1 MTNIPDT
8 QYLRT
13 DRGLLAYQ
21 VVGDGPI
28 DLLYLSGGTSNI
40 DLRWDY
46 PLAESFLRR
55 LSSFSRLIMF
65 DRLGTGASDGVAADV
80 PTWEEWADEIRLVLD
95 AVGSERA
102 AIFAVLDAAAMG
114 ILFTATN
121 PGRTSALVLGNASA
135 RHRAD
140 EGYPGMEP
148 ASIEEAAEWFESSWG
163 TEEFAAA
170 VSPANSALPG
180 YTTWFAKY
188 MRGSASPRAIS
199 AQMRTLVDLD
209 VRDVLPAIGVP
220 TLVLQRE
227 GLALAPLE
235 HGRYIASHIPGARL
249 IAVPG
254 SDSSFWSDGTDLV
267 LEAVEE
273 FITGVRPARAP
284 DRALATVLFTD
295 IVDSTRRAAEVGD
308 RAWRRALDSHDELAR
323 REIDHHGG
331 RLIKMTG
338 DGILATFDAPG
349 RAVRCGLSMVA
360 GAAALGIAIR
370 SGLHI
375 GEVELRG
382 DDIGGIAVHTAAR
395 VGALA
400 GSGEVLVSRTVVDL
414 VAGSGLRFDDR
425 GEHALKGVPGSWPL
439 FAASS

>member
-1 MTNIPDT
+1 MPDT

-46 PLAESFLRR
+46 PLAESFIRR
-55 LSSFSRLIMF
+55 LASFSRLIMF
-65 DRLGTGASDGVAADV
+65 DRLGTGASDGVSADSI

-95 AVGSERA
+95 AVASERA
-102 AIFAVLDAAAMG
+102 AIFAVLDAAATG

-121 PGRTSALVLGNASA
+121 PSRTSALVLGNASA
-135 RHRAD
+135 RHRED
-140 EGYPGMEP
+140 EGYPGMGP
-148 ASIEEAAEWFESSWG
+148 ASVEEAAAWFESSWG

-170 VSPANSALPG
+170 VSPANASLPG
-180 YTTWFAKY
+180 YTKWFAKY

-199 AQMRTLVDLD
+199 AQMRSLVDLD

-220 TLVLQRE
+220 TLVVQRE
-227 GLALAPLE
+227 SFAFAPLE
-235 HGRYIASHIPGARL
+235 HGRYIADHIPDARL

-254 SDSSFWSDGTDLV
+254 TDSSFWSDGADLV

-273 FITGVRPARAP
+273 FLTGVRPARAS
-284 DRALATVLFTD
+284 DRALATVLVTD
-295 IVDSTRRAAEVGD
+295 IVDSTVRAVEVGD

-323 REIDHHGG
+323 REVDHHGG

-349 RAVRCGLSMVA
+349 RAVRCALALVTGL
-360 GAAALGIAIR
+360 AAQGIAIR

-382 DDIGGIAVHTAAR
+382 DDIGGVAVHTAAR

-414 VAGSGLRFDDR
+414 VAGSGLHFDHR
-425 GEHALKGVPGSWPL
+425 GDHVLKGVPGSWPL
-439 FAASS
+439 FAASA